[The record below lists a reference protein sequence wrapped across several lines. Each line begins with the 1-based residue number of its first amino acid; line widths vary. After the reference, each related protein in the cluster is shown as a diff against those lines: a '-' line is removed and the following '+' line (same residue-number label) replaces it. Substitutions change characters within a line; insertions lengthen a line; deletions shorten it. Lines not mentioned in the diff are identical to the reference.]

1 MTHIPELQ
9 PADSARYAELHCLS
23 NFSFLRGASHP
34 EELVY
39 QAKDLGY
46 DALALT
52 DECSLAGAV
61 RAHIAA
67 KEVQLKLIIGIE
79 IRLTDGPHLVLLAP
93 HKQAYTE
100 ISALVTCGRRR
111 TKKGCYELFR
121 EDLQRLIKTAL
132 LIWLPQRNHQSFVE
146 PPLLRGRD
154 QAEAKWLKAYFS
166 EQVWLG
172 LEQFYESDDEH
183 HEQRLVNLSK
193 HHSMPI
199 VAAGDVHMHRR
210 ERHALA
216 DTVAAIRCSETLAA
230 MGSRLA
236 KNNERYL
243 RPRIR
248 LQKIYRPEML
258 AETVVIAERCAFSLD
273 QLSYRYPRELVPE
286 NLTPTQHLRIL
297 TEQGMKRRWPDGVPE
312 KVLKLVAH
320 ELSLI
325 SELQYEA
332 FFLTVNDVV
341 AFARSKGILCQ
352 GRGSA
357 ANSAVCFCLGITEVD
372 PAHMEMLFERFI
384 SKERNE
390 PPDIDVDFEHERR
403 EEVIQYIYEKYG
415 RDRAALAAT
424 VVTYKA
430 RSAVRDIGKALG
442 MSLEQIDR
450 LAKNIFWWDG
460 KKHIPERLEEVGF
473 DPQNP
478 VIRRLMALV
487 SQIIGFPRHLSQ
499 HVGGFVISDNSL
511 HELVPIE
518 NAAMPERTIIQWD
531 KNDLEALGLLK
542 VDCLCLGMLSAIRRC
557 FDLIK
562 GISGQA
568 LTMAD
573 IPADDPTTYAMIQR
587 ADTVGVF
594 QIESRAQM
602 VMLPRLRPENY
613 YDLVIEV
620 AIIRPGPIQGEMV
633 HPYLRCRNGEEEV
646 VYPSEEVRAVLERTL
661 GVPLFQEQVIK
672 IAMVAAGFS
681 GGEADQLRR
690 SMATWKRH
698 GGLEHFREKLTNGMR
713 ERGYEG
719 EFAERIFNQIQG
731 FGEYGFPES
740 HAASFA
746 LLAYVSAWM
755 KCHHPAAFTAA
766 LLNSQPMG
774 FYAPAQL
781 IQDVI
786 RHNVEVRPVDVAYSD
801 WECTL
806 EAATTAYT
814 QPALRLGFNLV
825 KGLTKA
831 SVERLCAA
839 RSNKSFVNI
848 NELAH
853 RAALDRRDINALSR
867 AGALKSLAGNR
878 HQANW
883 QALGVEEQTA
893 IFGAATPN
901 EATPM
906 LRPPSEG
913 EDVIADYASLGLT
926 LGSHPLAL
934 LRERFARK
942 NYLTANEIAMSEPG
956 STIKTAGLVIA
967 RQRPGT
973 ATGVVFVTL
982 EDETGSINLIVWSTL
997 VESQR
1002 RELLGAKLMGVIGE
1016 IQREGE
1022 VIHIIAKHLFDY
1034 SELLGRL
1041 SIQSRDF
1048 H

>member
-1 MTHIPELQ
+1 MPEYEPEL
-9 PADSARYAELHCLS
+9 SAKPIPYAELHCLS

-34 EELVY
+34 EELVG
-39 QAKDLGY
+39 QADELGY
-46 DALALT
+46 TALAIT
-52 DECSLAGAV
+52 DECSLAGVV
-61 RAHIAA
+61 RAHVSA
-67 KEVQLKLIIGIE
+67 KALRLKLIIGIE
-79 IRLTDGPHLVLLAP
+79 IQITDGPQLVVLASN
-93 HKQAYTE
+93 KQAYAE
-100 ISALVTCGRRR
+100 ISALVSCGRRR
-111 TKKGCYELFR
+111 AEKGEYTLYRNDVE
-121 EDLQRLIKTAL
+121 RLIHAAL
-132 LIWLPQRNHQSFVE
+132 LIWLPVRVGHAEQNSQSLHARNVAA
-146 PPLLRGRD
+146 G
-154 QAEAKWLKAYFS
+154 KWITTLAG
-166 EQVWLG
+166 VRCWVA
-172 LEQFYESDDEH
+172 LEQFYLGDDSEH
-183 HEQRLVNLSK
+183 LQRINQLAETFAL
-193 HHSMPI
+193 PI
-199 VAAGDVHMHRR
+199 VACGDVHMHKRQ
-210 ERHALA
+210 RHALA
-216 DTVAAIRCSETLAA
+216 DTLIAIRLGKPLTALGHAA
-230 MGSRLA
+230 A

-243 RPRIR
+243 RPRSR
-248 LQKIYRPEML
+248 LAKIYPSAAL
-258 AETVVIAERCAFSLD
+258 AESRVIAELCQFSLD
-273 QLSYRYPRELVPE
+273 ELHYQYPRELVPD
-286 NLTPTQHLRIL
+286 NLTPTQHLRAL
-297 TEQGMKRRWPDGVPE
+297 TERGMARRWPAGAPQ
-312 KVLKLVAH
+312 KVVKLVAH

-325 SELQYEA
+325 AELGYEA

-341 AFARSKGILCQ
+341 TFARKQNILCQ

-357 ANSAVCFCLGITEVD
+357 ANSAVCYCLGITEVD

-403 EEVIQYIYEKYG
+403 EEVIQYIYQKYG

-424 VVTYKA
+424 VITYKA
-430 RSAVRDIGKALG
+430 RSAVRDVGKALG
-442 MSLEQIDR
+442 MSLEQVDR

-460 KKHIPERLEEVGF
+460 KKHIPERLQEVGF
-473 DPQNP
+473 DPSNP
-478 VIRRLMALV
+478 LIQRLMALV
-487 SQIIGFPRHLSQ
+487 AQIIGFPRHLSQ
-499 HVGGFVISDNSL
+499 HVGGFVISDQPL

-542 VDCLCLGMLSAIRRC
+542 VDCLCLGMLSALRRC

-562 GISGQA
+562 GFSGQT

-573 IPADDPTTYAMIQR
+573 IPPDDPATYAMIQH

-602 VMLPRLRPENY
+602 VMLPRLKPKNY

-633 HPYLRCRNGEEEV
+633 HPYLRRRNGEEQID
-646 VYPSEEVRAVLERTL
+646 YPSEEVKAVLARTL
-661 GVPLFQEQVIK
+661 GIPLFQEQVIK

-690 SMATWKRH
+690 SMATWKRN
-698 GGLEHFREKLTNGMR
+698 GGLEKFRDKLINGML
-713 ERGYEG
+713 ERGYAH

-746 LLAYVSAWM
+746 LLAYVSAWL

-781 IQDVI
+781 VQDAR
-786 RHNVEVRPVDVAYSD
+786 RHNVEVRPVDVQHSQWDCA
-801 WECTL
+801 L
-806 EAATTAYT
+806 EPDDGGY
-814 QPALRLGFNLV
+814 PALRLGFRLA
-825 KGLTKA
+825 KGMKQSSAMRICT
-831 SVERLCAA
+831 A
-839 RSNKSFVNI
+839 RTCKPFVNV

-853 RAALDRRDINALSR
+853 RAKLDRRDMNALSA
-867 AGALKSLAGNR
+867 AGALKTIAGNR

-883 QALGVEEQTA
+883 QTLGVEEPNA
-893 IFGAATPN
+893 LFGYASPT

-913 EDVIADYASLGLT
+913 EDVIADYGSLGLT
-926 LGSHPLAL
+926 LGAHPLAL
-934 LRERFARK
+934 LRDRFAARQ
-942 NYLTANEIAMSEPG
+942 YLSADEIAIATPG
-956 STIKTAGLVIA
+956 STIKTAGLVVT

-982 EDETGSINLIVWSTL
+982 EDETGSINLVVWSSL
-997 VESQR
+997 VETQR
-1002 RELLGAKLMGVIGE
+1002 RELLGAQLMGVIGE

-1022 VIHIIAKHLFDY
+1022 VIHIVAKRLFDY
-1034 SELLGRL
+1034 TKMLGRL
-1041 SIQSRDF
+1041 HIDSRDF